1 MKFLN
6 STKVAGFC
14 VASPLPGDVAS
25 RAAIALTHAESKADV
40 SGQSWAPGC
49 LLAWLATVHGDEE
62 WVFVAKI

>member
-1 MKFLN
+1 M
-6 STKVAGFC
+6 
-14 VASPLPGDVAS
+14 ASPLPGDVAR
-25 RAAIALTHAESKADV
+25 RAATALQHAESQAAV